1 MGSKGYPSH
10 MMPSAGYPQ
19 EREMQRSPV
28 FNMTHDRESLR
39 FILTQAAFFHICHKK
54 ATIAFNMFSNFL
66 ALILGACLITA
77 GGIGL
82 STLGQNS
89 QSGMKVAIGVISLV
103 GTFFL
108 VVQRQFVPAV
118 TGKLHEIAAREY
130 LSLFET
136 VHDLKLNVDCGEM
149 VTRDQMQSLKYR
161 FEEIA
166 NHGPPTGMFELR
178 ISKPFW
184 MNIVFCFCGLTQ
196 VKGPASDNI
205 TELADYMTA
214 ASEAQMNYGGMPT
227 YAQPQQ
233 SRGYGPG
240 PATPG
245 LSKIKSRRAEE
256 GENYPEYAE
265 APAPAR
271 PKPRPAGDDDVR
283 KSYASQPQTSP
294 RPKSQRLPSGSTPNL
309 NPDV

>member
-19 EREMQRSPV
+19 ERELQRSPV
-28 FNMTHDRESLR
+28 FNMAQASNSLR
-39 FILTQAAFFHICHKK
+39 FLLTQTAFYHICHKK

-66 ALILGACLITA
+66 ALLLGACLITA

-82 STLGQNS
+82 STLGKNS
-89 QSGMKVAIGVISLV
+89 QSGLKVAIGVISLV

-130 LSLFET
+130 LSLFEN

-149 VTRDQMQSLKYR
+149 ITGEQTSSLTYK
-161 FEEIA
+161 FEEVQG
-166 NHGPPTGMFELR
+166 HSPSTGIFESR
-178 ISKPFW
+178 VSKPFW
-184 MNIVFCFCGLTQ
+184 MNIVFYCCGLSQ
-196 VKGPASDNI
+196 VEGPGNANI
-205 TELADYMTA
+205 TELADYLTA
-214 ASEAQMNYGGMPT
+214 ASEAQMNYGGMPMF
-227 YAQPQQ
+227 AQPQQ

-256 GENYPEYAE
+256 GENYPEDAE

-294 RPKSQRLPSGSTPNL
+294 RPKSQRLPSGSTPGLPNI
-309 NPDV
+309 